1 VSFAVFEFPDRA
13 AAAAFA
19 PPDFAGQEI
28 SGLEEFSDAHL
39 AVHGLPPPR
48 NGRSQAGALPFLFRN
63 GILHVVLVTSSSGQ
77 RWIVPKGGLEPR
89 LTRRE
94 VALMEAAEEAGA
106 VGALEPGIQTRC
118 RMEDGRTLF
127 LYPLRV
133 ASLLPNWP
141 ERALRRRVVLPVY
154 RAGLR
159 IRDTALAEAIREIG
173 RRLAP

>member
-1 VSFAVFEFPDRA
+1 
-13 AAAAFA
+13 
-19 PPDFAGQEI
+19 
-28 SGLEEFSDAHL
+28 
-39 AVHGLPPPR
+39 
-48 NGRSQAGALPFLFRN
+48 
-63 GILHVVLVTSSSGQ
+63 
-77 RWIVPKGGLEPR
+77 
-89 LTRRE
+89 
-94 VALMEAAEEAGA
+94 MEAAEEAGA